1 MRTSYCDHHRLLTT
15 HQVSTSIKTN
25 LLVLK
30 AQLCALRQYSIDPRS
45 TPVYH
50 KYFMFR
56 RSARALTAC
65 ITTCTANQ
73 FLISASAL
81 TELLAPVQ
89 VY

>member
-1 MRTSYCDHHRLLTT
+1 MITSYCDHHRLLTT

-56 RSARALTAC
+56 RSARVLIACMTA
-65 ITTCTANQ
+65 
-73 FLISASAL
+73 
-81 TELLAPVQ
+81 
-89 VY
+89 